1 MSDEWLTTKRAAEIL
16 DCSAETVRAM
26 AHDKILSGE
35 KVSGQWQVKK
45 DGVERIQSLKPSAPV
60 PELPASLPPLKV
72 DPGMVEVSMA
82 LAGIAA
88 AIAAILP
95 GVSGITENLK
105 LLVAFLSGI
114 LAVFSA
120 YSALWLLARYCLE
133 KPSRTGFA
141 EIWELLKN
149 PERVGPYWL
158 VALGLLVWLV
168 LSALIGAL
176 AIVGG

>member
-1 MSDEWLTTKRAAEIL
+1 MSDEWLTPQQVAETL
-16 DCSAETVRAM
+16 NCSVATVRAM
-26 AHDKILSGE
+26 LRDGILSGE
-35 KVSGQWQVKK
+35 KVKGQWQVKAS
-45 DGVERIQSLKPSAPV
+45 GVERIQSVKSLAPA
-60 PELPASLPPLKV
+60 PRLPASSPLVKV

-95 GVSGITENLK
+95 GVAGIAENLK
-105 LLVAFLSGI
+105 LFVALLSGI

-133 KPSRTGFA
+133 KPSLLGFE
-141 EIWELLKN
+141 EIWSLLTN
-149 PERVGPYWL
+149 PARVGPYWL

-168 LSALIGAL
+168 LSALIGVL
-176 AIVGG
+176 AVAR